1 MQLPIVLRMG
11 YAFHMSQMIMIL
23 TSIDQAEQ
31 AQWMTQQLLEKQLA
45 SCIQQISG
53 TSTYRWQ
60 SKLECS
66 QEYYLHIK
74 TTLALKEQVVTW
86 LEQHHPYETPEI
98 IILEGEC
105 SKAYGAWLSKETLKI

>member
-1 MQLPIVLRMG
+1 MG

-31 AQWMTQQLLEKQLA
+31 AQWITQQLLEKRLA
-45 SCIQQISG
+45 ACIQQTSG
-53 TSTYRWQ
+53 TSSYRWQ
-60 SKLECS
+60 GKLECS

-74 TTLALKEQVVTW
+74 TTPELKEQVIAW

-98 IILEGEC
+98 IVLEGVC
-105 SKAYGAWLSKETLKI
+105 SKDYGNWLSEAVLKS

>member
-1 MQLPIVLRMG
+1 MG
-11 YAFHMSQMIMIL
+11 YAFPMPHMIMIL
-23 TSIDQAEQ
+23 TSIDQAKQ
-31 AQWMTQQLLEKQLA
+31 AQWMTEQLLDKQLA
-45 SCIQQISG
+45 SCIQQLSG

-60 SKLECS
+60 GKLECS

-74 TTLALKEQVVTW
+74 TTLALKEQVVAW

-105 SKAYGAWLSKETLKI
+105 SESYGAWLSGEESYL